1 MAFVMHAIGF
11 SWREAGAVPGR
22 RPPPANEHRARS
34 KAAKRR
40 ARSKAARRGDS
51 GRAGDA
57 VSTSPGTL
65 RDKGFSWGVAPYLHI
80 EVFQVVADLMADRRP

>member
-1 MAFVMHAIGF
+1 MAVVMHAIGF
-11 SWREAGAVPGR
+11 SWREADAVPGR

-65 RDKGFSWGVAPYLHI
+65 RDKGFSWGVAPYPITCYAFVTLS
-80 EVFQVVADLMADRRP
+80 LLTKR